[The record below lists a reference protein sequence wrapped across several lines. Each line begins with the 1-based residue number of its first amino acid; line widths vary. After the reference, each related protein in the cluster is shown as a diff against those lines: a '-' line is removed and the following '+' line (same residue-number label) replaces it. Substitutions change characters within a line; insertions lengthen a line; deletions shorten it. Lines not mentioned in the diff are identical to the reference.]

1 MKKWSALAFVA
12 VFGLISFVNAGG
24 AVKSGPQAGED
35 VPGPFHPLNVNGKA
49 AGKKHCLFCENSG
62 AGNAVAV
69 VFAREVTPAV
79 STLIKKL
86 DEAAASKGFGSYAVF
101 CSDSEKLEGQLKELS
116 DKANLKKVV
125 LSIDNPAGPK
135 LYNISKD
142 ADVTVILYTPE
153 NVVQSN
159 FAFRKGELKTEDV
172 ATIVNA
178 TAKIKK

>member
-1 MKKWSALAFVA
+1 MRTWSALALIA
-12 VFGLISFVNAGG
+12 AFGLISFVNAGG
-24 AVKSGPQAGED
+24 AVKSGPQSGED

-79 STLIKKL
+79 TTLIKKL
-86 DEAAASKGFGSYAVF
+86 DEAASSKGFGSYAVF
-101 CSDSEKLEGQLKELS
+101 CSDSEKLEGQLKELA
-116 DKANLKKVV
+116 DKSNLKKVV

-135 LYNISKD
+135 AYKISQD
-142 ADVTVILYTPE
+142 ADVTVILYSPE

-159 FAFRKGELKTEDV
+159 FAYRKGELKNDDV
-172 ATIVNA
+172 ATIINA